1 MRFASIILFIMAG
14 VCLLIVFFLYNIF
27 RGEEAEDQIV
37 EGTVLEYR
45 TEDRPTMEK
54 PIVSFVMGGE
64 EIQAYAD
71 SVPVKGRPPIGTKVK
86 LAVRRQPLSGNENNW
101 HAAII
106 TEKEGLPFIQMF
118 FYGLIAISVILI
130 VAGLFMFFI

>member
-1 MRFASIILFIMAG
+1 MRLASIILFIMG
-14 VCLLIVFFLYNIF
+14 GGCLLIVFYLHNVF
-27 RGEEAEDQIV
+27 RGEETEDLIV

-54 PIVSFVMGGE
+54 PVVSFVIGGE

-71 SVPVKGRPPIGTKVK
+71 SVPVKGRPQIGTKVK

-106 TEKEGLPFIQMF
+106 TEGNGLPFIQLV
-118 FYGLIAISVILI
+118 FYGLIVISVILI
-130 VAGLFMFFI
+130 VVGLVLFLL